1 MSARLW
7 LWLLALDVIA
17 LCGGYG
23 SRLYRWCIGKAS
35 EADAPREGLA
45 TR

>member
-7 LWLLALDVIA
+7 LWLLALDAVS

-23 SRLYRWCIGKAS
+23 SRLYRWCLRMAS
-35 EADAPREGLA
+35 EADAPGEGMA